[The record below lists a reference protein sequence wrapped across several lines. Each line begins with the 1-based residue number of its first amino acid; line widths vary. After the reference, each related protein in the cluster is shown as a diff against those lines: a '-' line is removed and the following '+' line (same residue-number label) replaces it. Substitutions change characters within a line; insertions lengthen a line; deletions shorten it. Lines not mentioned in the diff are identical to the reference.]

1 MTPRPFRVWLLAIA
15 AGSFL
20 SVAAQTPVESPSNQ
34 PEQPTQPAQ
43 PAPIVVGPGGPVSP
57 EETGLPPRLRDSSR
71 LAQPTPIV
79 APEAADTAVRPP
91 PAQPTQPAP
100 IVAGLTPA
108 APEET
113 VLPLKLRDAP
123 LELILDLLETW
134 TGRTILRP
142 QALPTPTFTLTTK
155 DPMPKSE
162 ALRALETLLNLNQ
175 IGLVRMGDKF
185 LKVVPLQSVRM
196 ESPQIVEGSTLD
208 LPPSGQIVTKL
219 FQFQFL
225 RVNEFLPQ
233 VAALLNQNVSQPVI
247 FEKNNAA
254 LLTDSIT
261 TIQRVELLVQKL
273 DQPLVA
279 NLTSKF
285 YNIHFAKASDV
296 VNKLRAMLQGPI
308 QNQLGSATN
317 YSADDRTNQVILIA
331 DQRQFIFFDELINKL
346 DVKSDPNT
354 RTEVIYL
361 KHAASKD
368 VATLLSTLVS
378 GQAKATQNSG
388 SIQPGQVTQPNAM
401 PLPPQ
406 IANAATAGLGDLGSS
421 QFSSLVTVIP
431 DDRSNAV
438 VVNGTIDDLRL
449 IKDLV
454 DKIDIILAQ
463 VRIEVVIAEVSL
475 EDAASSGIDSLGL
488 DVRGNKLLGFK
499 GSVSGLDV
507 GASGTSPFYT
517 PTDTGVLTSG
527 FAAAAGHTSLIGLLS
542 LKSTPRKTN
551 TTILSVP
558 SITTTHNKEAKLF
571 FGETRPVIT
580 SSTSAQANA
589 SSGST
594 PGYNTSSVTQLE
606 IGTTVTVKPL
616 IGNDGSVQL
625 DIKQDISDVQNTVK
639 LDGNDQYVMGKR
651 TTDSFITV
659 KSGEI
664 IVLGGMQ
671 KENND
676 HKTNRL
682 GPIPWI
688 GDLLGSRS
696 RDKKRTE
703 LVVFI
708 RPTVLTNTS
717 ADNEAAMKEIDAMPH
732 KEAVRQKLDP
742 SYVPPKEPF
751 YKKHVDIP

>member
-1 MTPRPFRVWLLAIA
+1 MTPRPFRVWLLAVA

-20 SVAAQTPVESPSNQ
+20 TAAAQPPAEAPL
-34 PEQPTQPAQ
+34 PQPA
-43 PAPIVVGPGGPVSP
+43 
-57 EETGLPPRLRDSSR
+57 R
-71 LAQPTPIV
+71 
-79 APEAADTAVRPP
+79 
-91 PAQPTQPAP
+91 PAP
-100 IVAGLTPA
+100 IVAGPA

-155 DPMPKSE
+155 EPLPKSE

-233 VAALLNQNVSQPVI
+233 VASLLNQNVSQPVI

-261 TIQRVELLVQKL
+261 TIQRIELLAQKL

-279 NLTSKF
+279 NLTPKF

-296 VNKLRAMLQGPI
+296 VNKLRAMLQGQI
-308 QNQLGSATN
+308 QNQLGSATS

-331 DQRQFIFFDELINKL
+331 DPRQFIFFDELIAKL

-354 RTEVIYL
+354 RTEVLYL

-378 GQAKATQNSG
+378 GQTKATQNSG
-388 SIQPGQVTQPNAM
+388 SVQPGQVALPNPTPQPT
-401 PLPPQ
+401 PQ
-406 IANAATAGLGDLGSS
+406 VATAAAAGLGDLGSS
-421 QFSSLVTVIP
+421 QFSSLVTVIA

-463 VRIEVVIAEVSL
+463 VRIEVVIAEVTLS
-475 EDAASSGIDSLGL
+475 DAASSGISALGL
-488 DVRGNKLLGFK
+488 QVAGNKLTGILGN
-499 GSVSGLDV
+499 
-507 GASGTSPFYT
+507 ASGMSVGGSLDSNGNST
-517 PTDTGVLTSG
+517 G
-527 FAAAAGHTSLIGLLS
+527 FATPVGSASLAGIVSLS
-542 LKSTPRKTN
+542 TTPRKDN
-551 TTILSVP
+551 STILSVP
-558 SITTTHNKEAKLF
+558 AITTTHNKEATLF
-571 FGETRPVIT
+571 FGETRPVV
-580 SSTSAQANA
+580 
-589 SSGST
+589 SGST
-594 PGYNTSSVTQLE
+594 STPTTASTSTTSGFSTNSQVTQQE
-606 IGTTVTVKPL
+606 IGTKVTVKPL

-625 DIKQDISDVQNTVK
+625 DIKQTISDVSGTV
-639 LDGNDQYVMGKR
+639 LVDGNTQYIIGKR
-651 TTDSFITV
+651 ETDSFVTV

-664 IVLGGMQ
+664 IVLAGMQ
-671 KENND
+671 KENRT
-676 HKTNRL
+676 HSTSRL

-688 GDLLGSRS
+688 GDLLGARKRGKNRS
-696 RDKKRTE
+696 E

-708 RPTVLTNTS
+708 RPTVLTNTQ
-717 ADNEAAMKEIDAMPH
+717 ADNEAALKQIDSMPDPG
-732 KEAVRQKLDP
+732 AIRQKLDP
-742 SYVPPKEPF
+742 SYVPPKTPF

>member
-1 MTPRPFRVWLLAIA
+1 MTQRLFRLWLLAA
-15 AGSFL
+15 FAGSFF
-20 SVAAQTPVESPSNQ
+20 SVAAQTPTPPPVAPSPIS
-34 PEQPTQPAQ
+34 PAAQ
-43 PAPIVVGPGGPVSP
+43 PAPV
-57 EETGLPPRLRDSSR
+57 
-71 LAQPTPIV
+71 
-79 APEAADTAVRPP
+79 
-91 PAQPTQPAP
+91 
-100 IVAGLTPA
+100 VAGPA
-108 APEET
+108 TTEEM

-123 LELILDLLETW
+123 LELILDLLEAW

-155 DPMPKSE
+155 EPLSKGE

-185 LKVVPLQSVRM
+185 LKVVPLQNVRL
-196 ESPQIVEGSTLD
+196 ESPQIIEGSSLD

-261 TIQRVELLVQKL
+261 TIQRVELLVEKL
-273 DQPLVA
+273 DQPLVS
-279 NLTSKF
+279 NLTPKF

-296 VNKLRAMLQGPI
+296 VNKLRTMLQGQI
-308 QNQLGSATN
+308 QNQLGTATS

-331 DQRQFIFFDELINKL
+331 DPRQLVFFDELVAKL

-354 RTEVIYL
+354 RTEVLYL

-368 VATLLSTLVS
+368 VATLLSSLVS
-378 GQAKATQNSG
+378 GQTKATQNSG
-388 SIQPGQVTQPNAM
+388 SIQPGQIVQPQPGAQ
-401 PLPPQ
+401 PP
-406 IANAATAGLGDLGSS
+406 AATVPTAVTAALGDLGSS
-421 QFSSLVTVIP
+421 QFSSLITVIA

-438 VVNGTIDDLRL
+438 VVNGTVDDLRL

-454 DKIDIILAQ
+454 DKIDIVLAQ
-463 VRIEVVIAEVSL
+463 VRIEVVIAEVTLS
-475 EDAASSGIDSLGL
+475 DNASTGISALGL
-488 DVRGNKLLGFK
+488 DVAGNKLMGFS
-499 GSVSGLDV
+499 GSTPGMTV
-507 GASGTSPFYT
+507 GPNGSSPYFYGTSVDSPAHGGYYIL
-517 PTDTGVLTSG
+517 DKSV
-527 FAAAAGHTSLIGLLS
+527 AATAGHFSLVGLVSLS
-542 LKSTPRKTN
+542 TTPRKSN
-551 TTILSVP
+551 STIISQP
-558 SITTTHNKEAKLF
+558 IITTTHNKEAKLF
-571 FGETRPVIT
+571 FGETRPVISNIVESNNSTTGSNTNPLST
-580 SSTSAQANA
+580 SSQ
-589 SSGST
+589 
-594 PGYNTSSVTQLE
+594 VTQQE
-606 IGTTVTVKPL
+606 IGTTLTVKPL

-625 DIKQDISDVQNTVK
+625 DIKQDISDVADTVAVGGNT
-639 LDGNDQYVMGKR
+639 QYVIGKR
-651 TTDSFITV
+651 TTNSFITV

-671 KENND
+671 KENKSHN
-676 HKTNRL
+676 TSRL

-696 RDKKRTE
+696 RTKTRTE

-717 ADNEAAMKEIDAMPH
+717 TDNETALKKIDAMPEPGEIR
-732 KEAVRQKLDP
+732 KLLDP
-742 SYVPPKEPF
+742 TYVPPKTPF

>member
-1 MTPRPFRVWLLAIA
+1 MTPRPFRLWLLAVA
-15 AGSFL
+15 ASSII
-20 SVAAQTPVESPSNQ
+20 SVAAQTPADSPASQ
-34 PEQPTQPAQ
+34 
-43 PAPIVVGPGGPVSP
+43 
-57 EETGLPPRLRDSSR
+57 
-71 LAQPTPIV
+71 
-79 APEAADTAVRPP
+79 TA
-91 PAQPTQPAP
+91 QPAP
-100 IVAGLTPA
+100 IVAGTT

-155 DPMPKSE
+155 EPMPKSE

-261 TIQRVELLVQKL
+261 TIQRIELLAQKL

-285 YNIHFAKASDV
+285 YNIHYAKASDL
-296 VNKLRAMLQGPI
+296 VNKLRAMLQGQI

-331 DQRQFIFFDELINKL
+331 DPRQFVFFDQLIDKL

-361 KHAASKD
+361 KHAAAKD
-368 VATLLSTLVS
+368 VATLLSTLIS
-378 GQAKATQNSG
+378 NQNKATQNSG
-388 SIQPGQVTQPNAM
+388 SVQPGQVAQPN
-401 PLPPQ
+401 PTPQPPPQ
-406 IANAATAGLGDLGSS
+406 IATAASAGLGDLGSS
-421 QFSSLVTVIP
+421 QFSSLMIVTS

-438 VVNGTIDDLRL
+438 VVNGTVDDLRL

-454 DKIDIILAQ
+454 DKIDIVLAQ
-463 VRIEVVIAEVSL
+463 VRIEVVIAEVKL
-475 EDAASSGIDSLGL
+475 TDDASSGISALGL
-488 DVRGNKLLGFK
+488 QVLGNKLTGIVGTGTGIGVGGTAVEKTLPD
-499 GSVSGLDV
+499 GSTTTVS
-507 GASGTSPFYT
+507 
-517 PTDTGVLTSG
+517 SG
-527 FAAAAGHTSLIGLLS
+527 FATPVGHISLAGVVMLS
-542 LKSTPRKTN
+542 TTPRKGN
-551 TTILSVP
+551 ATIISQPV
-558 SITTTHNKEAKLF
+558 ITTTHNKEAKLF
-571 FGETRPVIT
+571 FGETRPVISS
-580 SSTSAQANA
+580 SSTANA
-589 SSGST
+589 SSNTTT
-594 PGYNTSSVTQLE
+594 PGYNTSAVTQLE
-606 IGTTVTVKPL
+606 IGTQLTVKPL

-625 DIKQDISDVQNTVK
+625 DIKQSISDVSGTVK
-639 LDGNDQYVMGKR
+639 VDGNDQYIMGKR
-651 TTDSFITV
+651 ETDSFITV

-664 IVLGGMQ
+664 IVLAGMQ
-671 KENND
+671 KAN
-676 HKTNRL
+676 KTHSTSRL

-696 RDKKRTE
+696 RTDERSE
-703 LVVFI
+703 MVVFI
-708 RPTVLTNTS
+708 RPTVLTNTP
-717 ADNEAAMKEIDAMPH
+717 ADNESELKHIDTMPEGGAIH
-732 KEAVRQKLDP
+732 QMLDP
-742 SYVPPKEPF
+742 NYVPPKTPF

>member
-1 MTPRPFRVWLLAIA
+1 VWLLAVA
-15 AGSFL
+15 AGSSL
-20 SVAAQTPVESPSNQ
+20 SAAAQPPAEAPL
-34 PEQPTQPAQ
+34 PQPAH
-43 PAPIVVGPGGPVSP
+43 
-57 EETGLPPRLRDSSR
+57 
-71 LAQPTPIV
+71 
-79 APEAADTAVRPP
+79 
-91 PAQPTQPAP
+91 PAP
-100 IVAGLTPA
+100 IVAGPT

-261 TIQRVELLVQKL
+261 TIQRIELLVQKL

-279 NLTSKF
+279 NLTPKF

-296 VNKLRAMLQGPI
+296 VNKLRAMLQGQI
-308 QNQLGSATN
+308 QNQLGSATS

-331 DQRQFIFFDELINKL
+331 DQRQFVFFDELIEKL

-378 GQAKATQNSG
+378 GQTKATQNSG
-388 SIQPGQVTQPNAM
+388 SVQPGQVAQPNPA
-401 PLPPQ
+401 PQPSPQ
-406 IANAATAGLGDLGSS
+406 IATAAAAGLGDLGSS
-421 QFSSLVTVIP
+421 QFSSLVTVIA

-463 VRIEVVIAEVSL
+463 VRIEVVIAEVTL
-475 EDAASSGIDSLGL
+475 TDAASSGISQLGL
-488 DVRGNKLLGFK
+488 QVQGDKLTGISGIGSGVQVGGTTGTDSSGNTTTPGFATP
-499 GSVSGLDV
+499 V
-507 GASGTSPFYT
+507 GHISLAGIVMLGTSP
-517 PTDTGVLTSG
+517 
-527 FAAAAGHTSLIGLLS
+527 
-542 LKSTPRKTN
+542 RKNN

-571 FGETRPVIT
+571 FGETRPVISGTTQTPIAAATTTSTGNST
-580 SSTSAQANA
+580 SST
-589 SSGST
+589 
-594 PGYNTSSVTQLE
+594 VTQQE
-606 IGTTVTVKPL
+606 IGTTLTVKPL

-625 DIKQDISDVQNTVK
+625 DIKQDISDVENTVK
-639 LDGNDQYVMGKR
+639 VDGNDQYVMGKR
-651 TTDSFITV
+651 TTNSFITV

-671 KENND
+671 KENNN
-676 HKTNRL
+676 HSTSRL

-688 GDLLGSRS
+688 GDLLGARSRS
-696 RDKKRTE
+696 KTRTE

-708 RPTVLTNTS
+708 RPTVLTNTA
-717 ADNEAAMKEIDAMPH
+717 ADNEAALKQIDTMPDPG
-732 KEAVRQKLDP
+732 AIRQKLDP
-742 SYVPPKEPF
+742 NYVPPKTPF